1 MNDHA
6 EALDS
11 LCETASKA
19 GELDLLRDVL
29 EWALRWANHIPRE
42 AKKELADLT
51 YRLIES

>member
-1 MNDHA
+1 MNVDT
-6 EALDS
+6 EQLDR
-11 LCETASKA
+11 LCETASRA

-42 AKKELADLT
+42 AKKELADIT